1 MSRRVVL
8 VGACRGFWMGAK
20 GSLAATDGII
30 DALLEA
36 RYRQPRGH
44 YLRLYRA
51 GTWPE
56 RLTKGETS

>member
-1 MSRRVVL
+1 MSRRVV
-8 VGACRGFWMGAK
+8 VAGACRGFWMGAK
-20 GSLAATDGII
+20 GTLAATDGII

-36 RYRQPRGH
+36 RRKPRGH

-56 RLTKGETS
+56 RLTRGKQ